1 MDASPTREALEAAH
15 CWEAEDLVPGRPG
28 MTDFRRRLRYHNARW
43 REAHGH
49 PIGTQPIDP
58 RPDDRAPRLVGS
70 RIPLAYAR
78 ETGVTFLTDGALA
91 AAKARSAVV
100 EPNQS
105 LDHQRTWADLLWS
118 ATLAFNLFGD
128 LAGDLGRADR
138 AVRALFPD
146 APGTVREIWF
156 SHSPGWLD
164 PAYLGSLRDFDA
176 AIVLDVG
183 NGKRG
188 IVGIDVKYHERSK
201 AETPKPGNMH
211 RYLAVANG
219 SGAFAPGATDALAR
233 RSDLAVVWLEHLL
246 LQSML
251 QHAGGSW
258 TWGRYVV
265 VHPAGNSD
273 IVDACARY
281 RRLLSDQST
290 FGTATVEDLLGA
302 DVLPKSTAARLR
314 ERYLPS

>member
-1 MDASPTREALEAAH
+1 
-15 CWEAEDLVPGRPG
+15 
-28 MTDFRRRLRYHNARW
+28 MTDFRRRLRYRNARW

-78 ETGVTFLTDGALA
+78 ETGATFLTDGALA

-118 ATLAFNLFGD
+118 PTLAFNLFGD
-128 LAGDLGRADR
+128 LAGDLERADR

-146 APGTVREIWF
+146 APGTVREIRF

-188 IVGIDVKYHERSK
+188 IMAVDVKYHERNK
-201 AETPKPGNMH
+201 AETPKPENMH

-246 LQSML
+246 LHSML

-258 TWGRYVV
+258 TLGPLRRRPPGGQLRRRRRLRTVPAAAQRSVDVRYGNHRGPPWGGRPAEIDRSATPGAV
-265 VHPAGNSD
+265 PAGL
-273 IVDACARY
+273 IAR
-281 RRLLSDQST
+281 RVASVQRHPPSRCLS
-290 FGTATVEDLLGA
+290 A
-302 DVLPKSTAARLR
+302 DRAAW
-314 ERYLPS
+314 

>member
-1 MDASPTREALEAAH
+1 
-15 CWEAEDLVPGRPG
+15 

-58 RPDDRAPRLVGS
+58 QPDDRAARLVGS

-78 ETGVTFLTDGALA
+78 QTGATFLTDGALA

-100 EPNQS
+100 EANQS

-118 ATLAFNLFGD
+118 PTLAFNLFGD
-128 LAGDLGRADR
+128 LAGDLERADR
-138 AVRALFPD
+138 AVLALCPD
-146 APGTVREIWF
+146 APGTAREIRF

-164 PAYLGSLRDFDA
+164 PAYLGSLRGFDA

-188 IVGIDVKYHERSK
+188 IIAVDLKYHERNK
-201 AETPKPGNMH
+201 AETPKPENIH

-219 SGAFAPGATDALAR
+219 SGAFARGATDALAR
-233 RSDLAVVWLEHLL
+233 RSDLAVMWLEHLL
-246 LQSML
+246 LHSML

-265 VHPAGNSD
+265 VYPAGNPD
-273 IVDACARY
+273 ISDACARY

-290 FGTATVEDLLGA
+290 FGTATIEDLLGA

-314 ERYLPS
+314 ERYLPG